1 MATETSAR
9 AEQLQRDGQQESD
22 YQAFSTA
29 LSTSARGRTFLAEYA
44 RRNRNADT
52 ELLLAA
58 IDKLQTLVAAKPT
71 TAEQVRAELY
81 ALLSEISAARRELDA
96 NILTMKAAQLADLVM
111 LVERRITGIIASI
124 PGEPKP
130 EILSASPDAPEVPS
144 EKAERTYLAVVPEP
158 DQPELP
164 IPSPIAT
171 SQPSIALVRTEDV
184 MAQVTFVE
192 LLPSQDLDH
201 AVIETPTVE
210 PALATV
216 LKEAP
221 AKTSTIRTTDPLA
234 SIMALSEEERL
245 ALFT

>member
-9 AEQLQRDGQQESD
+9 AEPLQQDGQQESD

-71 TAEQVRAELY
+71 RAEQVRSELY
-81 ALLSEISAARRELDA
+81 ALLIEISAARSELDA
-96 NILTMKAAQLADLVM
+96 NILTMKAAKLADLVM

-124 PGEPKP
+124 PGEPEP
-130 EILSASPDAPEVPS
+130 EILSASPDAPEMPP
-144 EKAERTYLAVVPEP
+144 EKVERTYLAVVPEP

-171 SQPSIALVRTEDV
+171 SQPSIALVRTEDLIAEV
-184 MAQVTFVE
+184 AFVE
-192 LLPSQDLDH
+192 LPPSQDPDQ
-201 AVIETPTVE
+201 ADIEAPTVE
-210 PALATV
+210 LAIRTI
-216 LKEAP
+216 LKVAP
-221 AKTSTIRTTDPLA
+221 VKTSTDQAADPLA
-234 SIMALSEEERL
+234 SIMALSEEERV